1 MSDTPKDQP
10 RENTAPPTK
19 SSHESKVRVFR
30 YMAILF
36 AAAFLLLLLAF
47 LMQNRASQET
57 INDLTESVTSIHS
70 MQNLVDANTALQ
82 EENKALME
90 ALEDAKVTAEQNK
103 EELSLAKRRLNALHT
118 LNNIRALYNQ
128 GKYQEARDLIARS
141 TLLEYDLEEY
151 STNFLS
157 EEGRAIYDPLEA
169 YRSLV
174 DWLT

>member
-1 MSDTPKDQP
+1 MSDTPMEEP
-10 RENTAPPTK
+10 RENTALPSK
-19 SSHESKVRVFR
+19 NNHESKIRVFR

-47 LMQNRASQET
+47 LMQNRANQEA
-57 INDLTESVTSIHS
+57 ISDLTESVTSFHS
-70 MQNLVDANTALQ
+70 MENLVDANTALQ

-90 ALEDAKVTAEQNK
+90 ALEEAKVTAEQNK
-103 EELSLAKRRLNALHT
+103 DELSLAKRRLNALHT

-128 GKYQEARDLIARS
+128 GKYQQARDLIDRS

-169 YRSLV
+169 YRNLK
-174 DWLT
+174 DWLN